1 MDAIEL
7 EQLSVSG
14 SVLIEKLHVVDLSLE
29 QLNGYDFDFTVN
41 DIVRR
46 DSDRVIESLKLITGK
61 LQTNIL
67 NAARINAIPVEDFL
81 IDTGDAIQI
90 TGDVHIQNSL
100 SSYGD
105 ISVNGTV
112 NGMKLSRELLTV
124 NDALGR
130 ISF

>member
-81 IDTGDAIQI
+81 IDTGDAIHI